1 VIFLGGLGRGRG
13 RQHLPRTLVK
23 SMRSQLATLV
33 RGSSVTAHCLAAT
46 ALLTR
51 EYQGDHRRQDLIS
64 AAAHATDPLTS
75 PSISDFW
82 TVVVPITA
90 DEEGNECA
98 AWAGGKRATPQSGRN
113 NAAVRGLLNGLRSS
127 RCNARPYS
135 LPGGRPASNGTCSM
149 VLAN

>member
-1 VIFLGGLGRGRG
+1 VIFVGGLGRGRG

-64 AAAHATDPLTS
+64 AASRATYPLTS
-75 PSISDFW
+75 PSISDFG
-82 TVVVPITA
+82 TVRPRVQIPGPRPKLWSSDPNIWPGRHHTLPNAV
-90 DEEGNECA
+90 G
-98 AWAGGKRATPQSGRN
+98 WA
-113 NAAVRGLLNGLRSS
+113 
-127 RCNARPYS
+127 
-135 LPGGRPASNGTCSM
+135 
-149 VLAN
+149 

>member
-1 VIFLGGLGRGRG
+1 MIFLGGLGRGRG

-82 TVVVPITA
+82 IVGHGSISANQVHNSVRRVLQLKVRSGFIR
-90 DEEGNECA
+90 CA
-98 AWAGGKRATPQSGRN
+98 PS
-113 NAAVRGLLNGLRSS
+113 
-127 RCNARPYS
+127 
-135 LPGGRPASNGTCSM
+135 
-149 VLAN
+149 

>member
-1 VIFLGGLGRGRG
+1 MIFLGGLGRGRG

-82 TVVVPITA
+82 NSSYCFTS
-90 DEEGNECA
+90 
-98 AWAGGKRATPQSGRN
+98 AGRSLSF
-113 NAAVRGLLNGLRSS
+113 VRW
-127 RCNARPYS
+127 
-135 LPGGRPASNGTCSM
+135 TCSRLDSH
-149 VLAN
+149 LAAG